1 MSDLE
6 KIIDE
11 NIKKYNDNG
20 ICFEVN
26 YDMNLVNDILKILE
40 DRGYVWSNGDLPT
53 EFMPSPSIYSIDL
66 NLNSHDNHIIA
77 YHDKN
82 LIWEGL
88 NYVNYVKYD
97 ELKNVKKK
105 KVTHKIIKEVEDTN
119 VNNIL
124 ILEPFVVVYFTDGDI
139 FVACCDD
146 EDEFNEEVGVAICK
160 TKKMIKDEK
169 ERVEKLKEELKFSE
183 RRIKFGREYLKDV
196 NE

>member
-1 MSDLE
+1 MNCLE
-6 KIIDE
+6 KVIDE

-26 YDMNLVNDILKILE
+26 YDMKLVDDILKILE
-40 DRGYVWSNGDLPT
+40 DRGCVWISGSLPT
-53 EFMPSPSIYSIDL
+53 EFTPLQSVHSLILSDSVITYSPEELECDEY
-66 NLNSHDNHIIA
+66 NH
-77 YHDKN
+77 
-82 LIWEGL
+82 
-88 NYVNYVKYD
+88 VKYD
-97 ELKNVKKK
+97 ELKEAKKK
-105 KVTHKIIKEVEDTN
+105 KVKRKIEVNDGE

-124 ILEPFVVVYFTDGDI
+124 ILEPFTVTYFTDGDI

-146 EDEFNEEVGVAICK
+146 EDEFNEDVGVAICK

-183 RRIKFGREYLKDV
+183 RRIKFGREYLRDV

>member
-1 MSDLE
+1 MNNLE

-26 YDMNLVNDILKILE
+26 YDMKLVNDILKILD
-40 DRGYVWSNGDLPT
+40 DRGCAWMSGSLPT
-53 EFMPSPSIYSIDL
+53 EFTPLQHVDSLILHDDVITYSPEELDCEE
-66 NLNSHDNHIIA
+66 
-77 YHDKN
+77 YHH
-82 LIWEGL
+82 
-88 NYVNYVKYD
+88 VKYD
-97 ELKNVKKK
+97 ELKEAKKK
-105 KVTHKIIKEVEDTN
+105 KVMCKIDVNDGN

-124 ILEPFVVVYFTDGDI
+124 ILEPYTVVYFTDGDI

-169 ERVEKLKEELKFSE
+169 ERVEKLKEEMKFSE

>member
-1 MSDLE
+1 MNSLE

-26 YDMNLVNDILKILE
+26 YDMNLVDDILKILE
-40 DRGYVWSNGDLPT
+40 DKGCVWISGSLPT
-53 EFMPSPSIYSIDL
+53 EFTPLQRVDSLILCDNVITYSPEELECDEY
-66 NLNSHDNHIIA
+66 NH
-77 YHDKN
+77 
-82 LIWEGL
+82 
-88 NYVNYVKYD
+88 VKYD
-97 ELKNVKKK
+97 ELKEAKKK
-105 KVTHKIIKEVEDTN
+105 KVMRKIIDVNDGN
-119 VNNIL
+119 VRNIL
-124 ILEPFVVVYFTDGDI
+124 ILDPYTIVYFTDGDI

-169 ERVEKLKEELKFSE
+169 DKLEKLKRKLEEEMKFSE
-183 RRIKFGREYLKDV
+183 RRIKFGQDYLRDV

>member
-1 MSDLE
+1 MNNLE

-26 YDMNLVNDILKILE
+26 YDMKLVDDILKILE
-40 DRGYVWSNGDLPT
+40 DRDCMWMSGSLPT
-53 EFMPSPSIYSIDL
+53 EFTPLQSV
-66 NLNSHDNHIIA
+66 NSLILHDVVITYAPEELECDEYNH
-77 YHDKN
+77 
-82 LIWEGL
+82 
-88 NYVNYVKYD
+88 VKYD
-97 ELKNVKKK
+97 ELKEAKKK
-105 KVTHKIIKEVEDTN
+105 KVKRKID
-119 VNNIL
+119 VNDGDVRNIL
-124 ILEPFVVVYFTDGDI
+124 FLEPYTIVYFTDGDI

-169 ERVEKLKEELKFSE
+169 DKLEKLKRKLEEEMKFSE
-183 RRIKFGREYLKDV
+183 RRIKFCRDYLKDV